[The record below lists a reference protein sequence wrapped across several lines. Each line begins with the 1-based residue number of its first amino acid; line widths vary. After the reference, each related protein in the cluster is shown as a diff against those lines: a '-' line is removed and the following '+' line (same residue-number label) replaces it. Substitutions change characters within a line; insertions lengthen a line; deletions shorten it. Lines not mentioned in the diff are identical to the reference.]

1 MLAQEREAV
10 VGGVNKDRSKGEE
23 STGAVVG
30 GAKRERTE
38 K

>member
-1 MLAQEREAV
+1 MLALERETA
-10 VGGVNKDRSKGEE
+10 VGGVNKDRSIGQE